1 MSERLAKLALA
12 EIPVN
17 QLKQIVV
24 DLDGM
29 SQRAI
34 LDSGVCCG
42 LDCPGSSGTVCG
54 LDCHDVSRTTVGVID
69 PTNKAGITRAEL
81 DAARGKVLVFKDT
94 LLAQARVM
102 GIKVI

>member
-1 MSERLAKLALA
+1 MDTLPRRLSVA
-12 EIPVN
+12 
-17 QLKQIVV
+17 
-24 DLDGM
+24 
-29 SQRAI
+29 
-34 LDSGVCCG
+34 SGGVCG
-42 LDCPGSSGTVCG
+42 LDCPGGRTAPSVASTVAS
-54 LDCHDVSRTTVGVID
+54 VTRATVGVID